1 MKQEPPAPARSRRI
15 DDVIRYICS
24 HLDGELTLDRLSRV
38 AHASKFHFH
47 RLFSAH
53 TGLGVVRFVRLTR
66 LERASYQLA
75 FAPHRSVT
83 QIALDA
89 GFNAPEAFSRAF
101 KQLCGQTPS
110 EFRRAPRWGA
120 SATLAR
126 ARTPVRSNAM
136 NPQIV
141 FFEATRVA
149 VLEHHGPAHTLLSSV
164 ARFIEWRR
172 SCRDS
177 PVDTHRTFG
186 VVRNDPETTPP
197 AEFRFDICGELRG
210 PLRPNGAGII
220 EKVIPGGR
228 CAVAR
233 HIGSTDALGET
244 LRRLYTEWL
253 PQSGEPLRDAPCFF
267 HYIERVPS
275 VAVHEQVTDVYLP
288 LG

>member
-1 MKQEPPAPARSRRI
+1 MQQEPRDATPARRI
-15 DDVIRYICS
+15 EDVIHYICS

-38 AHASKFHFH
+38 ARASRFHFH

-53 TGLGVVRFVRLTR
+53 TGLGVARFVRLTR
-66 LERASYQLA
+66 LERAAYQLA

-89 GFNAPEAFSRAF
+89 GFDAPEAFSRAF
-101 KQLCGQTPS
+101 KRLRGQTPS

-120 SATLAR
+120 SATLQR

-149 VLEHHGPAHTLLSSV
+149 VLEHRGPPHTLLSSV
-164 ARFIEWRR
+164 GRFIDWRR

-177 PVDTHRTFG
+177 PVDATRTFG
-186 VVRNDPETTPP
+186 VLLGDPEATPP
-197 AEFRFDICGELRG
+197 ADFRFDICGELLG
-210 PLRPNGAGII
+210 PLRPNTAGII

-233 HIGSTDALGET
+233 HVGSTDALGET
-244 LRRLYTEWL
+244 LRGLYRDWL

-267 HYIERVPS
+267 HYIERAPT

-288 LG
+288 LA